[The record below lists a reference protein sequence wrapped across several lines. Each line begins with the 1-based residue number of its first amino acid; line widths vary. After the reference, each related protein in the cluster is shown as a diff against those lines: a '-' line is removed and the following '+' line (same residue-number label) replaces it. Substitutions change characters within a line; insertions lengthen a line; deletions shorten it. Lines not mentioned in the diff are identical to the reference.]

1 MYIHTHTHTNI
12 HTYIHTYALLR
23 LPLCA
28 YTGSEHAV
36 FEEIMA
42 YVAENAHRVHL
53 NELVTHV
60 RAALSERLQICI
72 RPDQVRN
79 HFLAH
84 Q

>member
-1 MYIHTHTHTNI
+1 MTGQRMSD
-12 HTYIHTYALLR
+12 ASR
-23 LPLCA
+23 LGNTCSLCA

>member
-1 MYIHTHTHTNI
+1 
-12 HTYIHTYALLR
+12 
-23 LPLCA
+23 
-28 YTGSEHAV
+28 
-36 FEEIMA
+36 MA